1 MTSNAPLITIIG
13 IAGGTASGK
22 TTIAKKVYQASINYG
37 TVALIKVDD
46 YYRDLAHLTLSERQK
61 LNFDHPE
68 AYDSAL
74 LVKHLKSLKAG
85 FAIEKPTYDFVKST
99 RCIETETIKPSDVI
113 IVEGIMALAIP
124 KIRALLDIKLYVE
137 TPDDIRFIRRL
148 ERDLKDRGR
157 SVDLVINQYL
167 KTVRPMHIT
176 FVEPSK
182 QFADLI
188 IPEGGFNEVA
198 IDFITTKI
206 RQLIQKPH

>member
-1 MTSNAPLITIIG
+1 MTNNQKVTIIG

-37 TVALIKVDD
+37 TVALLKVDD
-46 YYRDLAHLTLSERQK
+46 YYHDLSYLSLSERQK
-61 LNFDHPE
+61 MNFDHPD
-68 AYDSAL
+68 AYDSEL
-74 LVKHLKSLKAG
+74 LVDHLTKLKSG
-85 FAIEKPTYDFVKST
+85 FLINKPTYDFVTST
-99 RCIETETIKPSDVI
+99 RCKETETIQPSDVI
-113 IVEGIMALAIP
+113 IVEGIMALAIAP
-124 KIRALLDIKLYVE
+124 LRSLLDIKIYVE

-148 ERDLKDRGR
+148 ERDIKDRGR
-157 SVDLVINQYL
+157 TIDLVINQYL
-167 KTVRPMHIT
+167 KTVRPMHIN

-182 QFADLI
+182 RFADII

>member
-1 MTSNAPLITIIG
+1 MTNNQKVTIIG

-37 TVALIKVDD
+37 TVSLLKVDD
-46 YYRDLAHLTLSERQK
+46 YYHDLSYLSLSERQK
-61 LNFDHPE
+61 MNFDHPD
-68 AYDSAL
+68 AYDSEL
-74 LVKHLKSLKAG
+74 LVDHLTKLKSG
-85 FAIEKPTYDFVKST
+85 FLVNKPTYDFVTST
-99 RCIETETIKPSDVI
+99 RCKETETILPSDVI
-113 IVEGIMALAIP
+113 IVEGIMALAITP
-124 KIRALLDIKLYVE
+124 LRSLLDIKIYVE

-148 ERDLKDRGR
+148 ERDIKDRGR
-157 SVDLVINQYL
+157 TIDLVINQYL
-167 KTVRPMHIT
+167 KTVRPMHIN

-182 QFADLI
+182 RFADII